1 MATIKVDSTAMQE
14 KANSFKGISK
24 NIHTY
29 TDDLDQEITG
39 MKKVWEG
46 EAAEGAVNKFKEF
59 KQAFEE
65 KKQTIDNYALF
76 LEKAAEAY
84 NNSENAVKNATAK

>member
-1 MATIKVDSTAMQE
+1 MATIKVDSAAMQE
-14 KANSFKGISK
+14 KANAFRTVSK
-24 NIHTY
+24 NISTY
-29 TDDLDQEITG
+29 TDDMEQEIKG
-39 MKKVWEG
+39 MKSVWEG
-46 EAAEGAVNKFKEF
+46 EAAETAIAKFTEF

-84 NNSENAVKNATAK
+84 DNSENSVKNATEG